1 MKKLFI
7 ILLAILT
14 GCSTAASSSLTPEPV
29 QKEEIPVKIDTA
41 AAQPAGKKS
50 ESLYIQTDASGKASS
65 VEAEVTLSDLPAA
78 PVKDETILK
87 EIRNTSGDEGLL
99 QEGNALYFENK
110 GQDISYKGTAEKA
123 LPLQLS
129 VTYLLDGKEIA
140 PQQLAGKS
148 GELEI
153 RYRLVTEKEGTG
165 VPFAAIVLVPLNDS
179 FRSVE
184 TENASV
190 SEMSGEKFV
199 LGLLLPDLA
208 DQLQLQDLSFAEEI
222 EIPEEVIIRAE
233 VEDFEL
239 DFSAVIVTNG
249 LFEEAELDV
258 SDLTKGV
265 SELTDAGK
273 ELQEGAGKL
282 QDGVSQF
289 ADGLSKYLEGV
300 KTLSTALGE
309 MEKGYSELTGND
321 QGLNDLAG
329 GVADGLQQLQEGLEA
344 AELPDTESLGELC
357 KGLEEMAKGTE
368 DLVSLLEAL
377 ETQKE
382 GIDALCDTIL
392 SSESGLNEA
401 ARAQAETA
409 LQEALAETAL
419 SEEEKTALLQKVREG
434 IDLSGDSAGIREAAQ
449 QIKDLPQLGTEEAKT
464 ALSGLGTQLSALA
477 ETLSSGD
484 LADFGE
490 QLSTLQESVRTLA
503 EYAGTLKEGVGAYT
517 GGTEKLSAAHS
528 EIAKGAKALS
538 DQNGTLSEAL
548 QSLKEGTS
556 DFAEGIRKLRNEG
569 FAKLKEDL
577 SDPLQRLS
585 GRIDLLAQ
593 NDRKYTNYSG
603 LCEGT
608 EGSVTFLFETAEIK
622 K

>member
-1 MKKLFI
+1 MKKVLS
-7 ILLAILT
+7 ILLVILT
-14 GCSTAASSSLTPEPV
+14 GCSSASSSSVIPEAV
-29 QKEEIPVKIDTA
+29 QKEEAPAVIDTA
-41 AAQPAGKKS
+41 AAQPAGKRS
-50 ESLYIQTDASGKASS
+50 ESLYIETDASGKVLS
-65 VEAEVTLSDLPAA
+65 VESEVTLSELSAA
-78 PVKDETILK
+78 PVREETILK
-87 EIRNTSGDEGLL
+87 EIRNTSGDEEFL
-99 QEGNALYFENK
+99 QEGNVLYFENK
-110 GQDISYKGTAEKA
+110 GEEISYKGTAEKA
-123 LPLQLS
+123 LPVQLA

-140 PQQLAGKS
+140 PQQLAGRS
-148 GELEI
+148 GSLEI
-153 RYRLVTEKEGTG
+153 RYRLTAQKEGTG
-165 VPFAAIVLVPLNDS
+165 VPFAAVVMLPLNDS

-184 TENASV
+184 AENASL

-199 LGLLLPDLA
+199 LGLLLPGLS
-208 DQLQLQDLSFAEEI
+208 DQLQLQELSMAEEI
-222 EIPEEVIIRAE
+222 EIPEEIVIKAE

-258 SDLTKGV
+258 SDL
-265 SELTDAGK
+265 SEGIDDLTAAGK

-289 ADGLSKYLEGV
+289 ADGLSQYLEGV
-300 KTLSTALGE
+300 KTLSDALGE
-309 MEKGYSELTGND
+309 MEKGYSELTEND
-321 QGLNDLAG
+321 EGLNELAAG
-329 GVADGLQQLQEGLEA
+329 ISDGLGKLQEGLEA
-344 AELPDTESLGELC
+344 AELPDAESLGDLC

-377 ETQKE
+377 EAQKE
-382 GIDALCDTIL
+382 GIDALCDAIL

-419 SEEEKTALLQKVREG
+419 SEEEKTTLLQKVREG

-449 QIKDLPQLGTEEAKT
+449 QIKDLPLPGTEEAKT
-464 ALSGLGTQLSALA
+464 ALSGLGTQLATLA

-503 EYAGTLKEGVGAYT
+503 EYAGTLKEGVSAYT
-517 GGTEKLSAAHS
+517 GGAEKLSSAHS
-528 EIAKGAKALS
+528 EIAKGAKTLS

-548 QSLKEGTS
+548 KSLKEGTS
-556 DFAEGIRKLRNEG
+556 DFAEGIRKLRKEG

-577 SDPLQRLS
+577 ADPLQRLS
-585 GRIDLLAQ
+585 RRIDLLAQ